1 MKTIKI
7 KTASNLLTAAITAAS
22 VTLPLTVSAQS
33 LEEVIVTATK
43 RAEGLQ
49 DVPIA
54 LSVVSGDSIDE
65 MGLRDMEDVS
75 LYMPNVTVS
84 QAAGASQIFIR
95 GVGSGNNFGFE
106 QSVGTFIDGVYFGRA
121 RNARA
126 AFLDV
131 ERVEVL
137 KGPQS
142 TLFGKNT
149 VGGAINITTK
159 RPSDVLE
166 GFVEATYKTEV
177 EGFGIT
183 GAVSGPLS
191 DNLRGRLVAKVYE
204 DEGFMENS
212 APNGDDGPQ
221 RDDKVLRGVLEW
233 DASENLSFFLK
244 AEHGEFDVT
253 GRNYKITTST
263 PTSTFLYGLGD
274 DPNFGD
280 SLGFNQKQSVSSFPG
295 RKDLDENES
304 DIFQLNIDYQMG
316 EHSLRSITAYTEYE
330 FSNCVDADYS
340 SLAFIDRCRDE
351 KHEQFTQEF
360 LLTSPSGGTLE
371 YLVGVYYQDAKL
383 QSDTSTMLDW
393 TAIPPVEGAILDLV
407 GGLPSGSLNSEF
419 FNNFGQDTETWSAFA
434 ELTFNITDSF
444 RTTVGLR
451 YSDDSKDASKAQITT
466 APGTGVSDPFLA
478 FVNGPAGLGF
488 AVEYDYSENRGET
501 HWTGNINLQYDLSDD
516 TMSYL
521 NLSNGYKAGGYD
533 ADNAMDRSREF
544 EDEEVTSLELGLKT
558 EIWDN
563 RARINTALFYT
574 EFSDLQV
581 SGFESAGF
589 VVGNAAESEV
599 KGIEV
604 DFVVA
609 VTDSLTLNGAWAYLD
624 AEYKEYDNAA
634 CTVDQQ
640 VDGSCA
646 ANGGFQDLSG
656 TSLQFAPEW
665 SGNLGVSYDATLT
678 DSLDLLMRFDALYS
692 DDTLIAP
699 DGDDNVV
706 QEAYWKYNA
715 RIALQGGDGAWS
727 VALVGKNLSDET
739 TFNWGNDATL
749 AGLGFGFESAY
760 FHIIEAPRTFE
771 LQARYNF

>member
-1 MKTIKI
+1 MKTP
-7 KTASNLLTAAITAAS
+7 TTRTLLAAS
-22 VTLPLTVSAQS
+22 IATVCASLPLTASAQM

-43 RAEGLQ
+43 RAEGMQ

-65 MGLRDMEDVS
+65 MGLRDMEDISV
-75 LYMPNVTVS
+75 YMPNVSVS
-84 QAAGASQIFIR
+84 ESAGASQIFIR

-131 ERVEVL
+131 ARVEVL

-149 VGGAINITTK
+149 VGGAINITTN

-166 GFVEATYKTEV
+166 GFVEATYDTEL
-177 EGFGIT
+177 EGYGIT

-204 DEGFMENS
+204 DDGFMENS
-212 APNGDDGPQ
+212 SPNGDDGPQ
-221 RDDKVLRGVLEW
+221 REDKVVRGTLEW
-233 DASENLSFFLK
+233 DASADLSFFLK

-253 GRNYKITTST
+253 GRNYKITQST
-263 PTSTFLYGLGD
+263 PTATFLYGLGD

-280 SLGFNQKQSVSSFPG
+280 SLGFNEKQSVSGFPG
-295 RKDLDENES
+295 REDNDENTS
-304 DIFQLNIDYQMG
+304 DIFQLNIEYEMG
-316 EHSLRSITAYTEYE
+316 EYSLRSISAYTEYD

-360 LLTSPSGGTLE
+360 LLTSPVGGTLE
-371 YLVGVYYQDAKL
+371 YLAGVYYQDATL
-383 QSDTSTMLDW
+383 HSDTSTLVNW
-393 TAIPPVEGAILDLV
+393 SSIPPVEAAILAQV
-407 GGLPSGSLNSEF
+407 GGLPPGSLNTEF
-419 FNNFGQDTETWSAFA
+419 FNDFGQDTETWSAFA
-434 ELTFNITDSF
+434 ELTWNISDRF
-444 RTTVGLR
+444 RSTFGLR
-451 YSDDSKDASKAQITT
+451 YSDDSKDANKTQITT

-488 AVEYDYSENRGET
+488 AVEYDYSEGRGED
-501 HWTGNINLQYDLSDD
+501 HWTGNINLQYDVGDD
-516 TMSYL
+516 TMTYL
-521 NLSNGYKAGGYD
+521 NLSNGYKAGGFD
-533 ADNAMDRSREF
+533 ADNGMDRSREF
-544 EDEEVTSLELGLKT
+544 DDEEVSSIELGLKT
-558 EIWDN
+558 EVWGN
-563 RARINTALFYT
+563 RARINTAVFYS
-574 EFSDLQV
+574 EFDDLQV

-599 KGIEV
+599 KGVEM

-609 VTDSLTLNGAWAYLD
+609 ATESVTFNGAWAYLD
-624 AEYKEYDNAA
+624 AEYKDYPNAA

-640 VDGSCA
+640 VDGRCA

-665 SGNLGVSYDATLT
+665 SGNLGVSYDAPLT
-678 DSLDLLMRFDALYS
+678 EGLDLMMRFDALYS
-692 DDTLIAP
+692 DDVLIAP

-706 QEAYWKYNA
+706 QESFWKYNA
-715 RIALQGGDGAWS
+715 RIALLGGDGTWS
-727 VALVGKNLSDET
+727 LAVVGKNLSDET

-749 AGLGFGFESAY
+749 AGLGFGFEHAY

-771 LQARYNF
+771 VQARYNF